1 MKGRVKMI
9 IKKVTDSDFRKYGQV
24 LKNYDCSEIIEK
36 MKSNTPLPSD
46 VIYEPS
52 IKELEDLKIAEELRK
67 REFGELP
74 IQIGYCNGNNYI
86 LNAVEYHRSSEINI
100 AVTDLILLIGCQ
112 QDIEDDYSYDTSKI
126 EAFLVPAGTAIEV
139 YATTLHYAPCNVNED
154 GFKCVVVLPRDT
166 NLPLENSI
174 EKTGED
180 ALLFARNKWLI
191 GHKDTD
197 LGEQGAFIGLLGEN
211 ISIK

>member
-1 MKGRVKMI
+1 MI
-9 IKKVTDSDFRKYGQV
+9 IRNVNDKEFKKYGQV
-24 LKNYDCSEIIEK
+24 LKNYDCTEIIEK
-36 MKSNTPLPSD
+36 MKSTPLPED

-52 IKELEDLKIAEELRK
+52 IKELEELAIAKELQD
-67 REFGELP
+67 REYGELP
-74 IQIGYCNGNNYI
+74 IQIGYCNGNNYM

-100 AVTDLILLIGCQ
+100 AATDLILLIGSQ

-126 EAFLVPAGTAIEV
+126 EAFKVPAGTAIEV
-139 YATTLHYAPCNVNED
+139 YATTLHYAPCNVNEE
-154 GFKCVVVLPRDT
+154 GFRCVVVLPRDT
-166 NLPLENSI
+166 NLPLENKVDKS
-174 EKTGED
+174 GED

-197 LGEQGAFIGLLGEN
+197 LGNQGAFIGLVGEN